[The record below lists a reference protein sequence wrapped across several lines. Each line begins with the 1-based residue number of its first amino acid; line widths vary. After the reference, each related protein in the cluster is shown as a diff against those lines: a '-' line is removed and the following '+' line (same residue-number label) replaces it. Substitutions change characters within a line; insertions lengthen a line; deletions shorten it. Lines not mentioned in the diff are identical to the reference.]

1 MKSKLNQ
8 IKELLNIQVKLEE
21 QKLENGT
28 VVSAESFEKDN
39 EIFIVTDDEKVAMPV
54 GEYLLE
60 DGRLVVVSE
69 EGIIADVRDVAD
81 DAPQKETEEGEEIT
95 EDLEGD
101 HSKNDDYA
109 EDGEADVADWRGMEK
124 RIQNLEDAIA
134 DLKGDKEPKLEDV
147 EEEQEL
153 EVEPQNVLKSRT
165 VKEEFSEVEKADLS
179 QASAKPIKH
188 NPETVGKTKK
198 KVEFVKNN
206 KFGASALDRVL
217 SRLNK

>member
-21 QKLENGT
+21 TKLENGT
-28 VVSAESFEKDN
+28 VISAESFEKDN

-60 DGRLVVVSE
+60 DGRLIVVSE

-81 DAPQKETEEGEEIT
+81 DAPEKETEEGEEIT

-101 HSKNDDYA
+101 HSEEKEMA
-109 EDGEADVADWRGMEK
+109 EVEDWAGMEK

-134 DLKGDKEPKLEDV
+134 DLKSDKEPKLEDV